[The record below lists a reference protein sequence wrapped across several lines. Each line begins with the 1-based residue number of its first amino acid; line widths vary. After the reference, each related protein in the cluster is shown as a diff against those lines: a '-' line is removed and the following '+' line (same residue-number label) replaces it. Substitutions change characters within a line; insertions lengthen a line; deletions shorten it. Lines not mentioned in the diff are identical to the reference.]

1 MKDINNKKVLITGGA
16 GFLGGHIAEALLQRS
31 NYVILIDNFNS
42 ETTPSIE
49 KEKTIKYF
57 LEKYSSDQ
65 LSLYREDIRNQEQIS
80 NIIHQDKPQVVIHT
94 AALAMDRASMTKS
107 LDFID
112 VNIKGTQ
119 ILINAIES
127 ATCVEQIIFISTRSA
142 VGETP
147 KPDSLMSENEH
158 FRPINPYG
166 ATKAACESLFHS
178 FSFNNKIPVKICR
191 MQPIYGPRC
200 RHDMFVWRILN
211 SIITGNKIQ
220 KYGKGNAIRDWLYID
235 DAVDAIL
242 EIINTQMDFDILNIG
257 TGKSVTTNQLIDI
270 CEKVSGRTANIEN
283 VSAVAGDAIY
293 AGIADCKKI
302 KKLLGWEAK
311 INLEDGIEKTYEYML
326 KKFEENK

>member
-16 GFLGGHIAEALLQRS
+16 GFLGGHIAERLLQTS

-80 NIIHQDKPQVVIHT
+80 KIIHQDKPQVVIHT

-127 ATCVEQIIFISTRSA
+127 ANYVEQIIFISTRSA
-142 VGETP
+142 VGETV

-158 FRPINPYG
+158 F
-166 ATKAACESLFHS
+166 L
-178 FSFNNKIPVKICR
+178 
-191 MQPIYGPRC
+191 
-200 RHDMFVWRILN
+200 DL
-211 SIITGNKIQ
+211 
-220 KYGKGNAIRDWLYID
+220 
-235 DAVDAIL
+235 
-242 EIINTQMDFDILNIG
+242 
-257 TGKSVTTNQLIDI
+257 
-270 CEKVSGRTANIEN
+270 
-283 VSAVAGDAIY
+283 
-293 AGIADCKKI
+293 
-302 KKLLGWEAK
+302 
-311 INLEDGIEKTYEYML
+311 
-326 KKFEENK
+326 